1 MRMTLLSLLC
11 RGTDGFNAISDALI
25 HSRIMNDEKS
35 LRRLTKKFHVY
46 SSLVYPSA
54 IESLT
59 ATTSVDEAR
68 EAFLIEL
75 AGFQLQLRKARLVCD
90 AEHRQE
96 EIYRKESR
104 RIGEHFMVKH
114 TRSHPYILPAE
125 EHTQLRREIEELKS
139 ALEQAQLERRRK
151 IEYDQ
156 IAEKINNLP
165 SREELEL

>member
-1 MRMTLLSLLC
+1 
-11 RGTDGFNAISDALI
+11 
-25 HSRIMNDEKS
+25 MNDEKS

-54 IESLT
+54 IESLS
-59 ATTSVDEAR
+59 AATSVDEAR

-90 AEHRQE
+90 AEHKQE
-96 EIYRKESR
+96 ELYRKESR
-104 RIGEHFMVKH
+104 RIGDCFMASY
-114 TRSHPYILPAE
+114 TRSCPHVFPAE
-125 EHTQLRREIEELKS
+125 EHTQLRREIEGLKA

-156 IAEKINNLP
+156 IAEKINGLN